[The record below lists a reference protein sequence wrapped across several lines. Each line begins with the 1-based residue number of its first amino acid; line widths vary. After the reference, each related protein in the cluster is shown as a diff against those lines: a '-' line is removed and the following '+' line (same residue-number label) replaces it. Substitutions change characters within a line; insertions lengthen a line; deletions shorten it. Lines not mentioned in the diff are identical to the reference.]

1 MVTAGQLSSGEQSE
15 VLADL
20 GVPEVFAVHEL
31 AVDGEIDGVVRLE
44 RWGYPD
50 LGRMVVFI
58 DGVRAAEGPLPMPGA
73 GWPQSPDRSV
83 DWTLLHHD
91 LSAEERNDL
100 PGPPADRLPASRTQG
115 VAPWT
120 RTWSC
125 VTPGGPSLLVACAGP
140 HHQHLGPRGRS
151 ATRAAVRAATSAS

>member
-1 MVTAGQLSSGEQSE
+1 MTAGQLPSGEQSE

-73 GWPQSPDRSV
+73 GWPQSPDRTV
-83 DWTLLHHD
+83 DPTLLHHE
-91 LSAEERNDL
+91 LSAEERSDL

-115 VAPWT
+115 VASLDADLVLRYP
-120 RTWSC
+120 RGP
-125 VTPGGPSLLVACAGP
+125 VTPGGV
-140 HHQHLGPRGRS
+140 RRS
-151 ATRAAVRAATSAS
+151 ASPTPRTGRCICTTRAAVRTATSAS